1 MNIIEV
7 NEKIRSNYLAKRSK
21 SFIGVEDLQSETD
34 DLLMKRMT
42 LVMESNIDG
51 SEALRE
57 MLQMKKNQVKY
68 SWTQEQKDHYEL
80 LSAIR
85 KNHVKYFY
93 DNNLVDK
100 K

>member
-7 NEKIRSNYLAKRSK
+7 NEKIKNNYLKKRSK
-21 SFIGVEDLQSETD
+21 SFIGVDDLKQETE
-34 DLLMKRMT
+34 DLLMQRMT
-42 LVMESNIDG
+42 IVMESGING
-51 SEALRE
+51 SDALRE
-57 MLQMKKNQVKY
+57 MIQMKKNQVKY
-68 SWTQEQKDHYEL
+68 TWTQEQKDRYEL
-80 LSAIR
+80 LSAVR

>member
-1 MNIIEV
+1 MDIIEV
-7 NEKIRSNYLAKRSK
+7 NEKIKSNYMAKKRK
-21 SFIGVEDLQSETD
+21 SFIGVEDLKSEMD
-34 DLLMKRMT
+34 DLLMRRMT

-68 SWTQEQKDHYEL
+68 SWTQEQKDRYEL
-80 LSAIR
+80 LSAVR